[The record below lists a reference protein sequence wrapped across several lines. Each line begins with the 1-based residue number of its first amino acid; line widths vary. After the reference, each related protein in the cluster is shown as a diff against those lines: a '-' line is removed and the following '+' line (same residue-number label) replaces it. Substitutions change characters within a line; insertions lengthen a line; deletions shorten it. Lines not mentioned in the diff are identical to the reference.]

1 MRIKVFTLGDYDDKS
16 EHAKLDYILLR
27 TRGSVFERL
36 LLRMPNSPNTSLPF
50 ATA

>member
-1 MRIKVFTLGDYDDKS
+1 MRIKVFTSGDYDDKS
-16 EHAKLDYILLR
+16 EHAKLDYILSR

-36 LLRMPNSPNTSLPF
+36 LRMPDSPNTSLRF